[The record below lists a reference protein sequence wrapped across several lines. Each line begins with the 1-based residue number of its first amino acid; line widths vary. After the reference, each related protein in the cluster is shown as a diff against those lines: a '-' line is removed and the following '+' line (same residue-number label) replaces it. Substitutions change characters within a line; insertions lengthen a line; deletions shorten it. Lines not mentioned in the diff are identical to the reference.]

1 MKPKVERGLVSSLVI
16 TYINFLAPFHWRAIF
31 ISDFKEVISFLK
43 TRLLKLKEQDFYV
56 PYKKLESYA
65 ANDGSY

>member
-31 ISDFKEVISFLK
+31 ISNFKEVSSILK
-43 TRLLKLKEQDFYV
+43 IRLLKLKEQDFYL
-56 PYKKLESYA
+56 PCKKLESYE
-65 ANDGSY
+65 ANDGNY